1 MARWVLAIITLF
13 GVMMLGYMVISGISQ
28 EASLNEYRYVWR
40 QVSNNSLLVS
50 GGTHGLKPAYPN
62 PTQNGILNV
71 SYSATSGKVYF
82 NGVFLGNLDGAS
94 PDEFSVPGSIITYP
108 SNVTYETDGNITETR
123 LTYYSYEGCSYPF
136 RTCEA
141 LYRGSQITYGSMFL
155 LLMLGVMLIP
165 FALIF
170 AFPRT

>member
-1 MARWVLAIITLF
+1 MVRLILLAITLL
-13 GVMMLGYMVISGISQ
+13 GVMMLGWTIISGVSQ
-28 EASLNEYRYVWR
+28 EAKLNEYRYVWR
-40 QVSNNSLLVS
+40 QVSNNSLLIS

-62 PTQNGILNV
+62 PTKNGVLNV

-82 NGVFLGNLDGAS
+82 NGVFLGNLDGSS

-108 SNVTYETDGNITETR
+108 SNVTYETDGNITETK

-141 LYRGSQITYGSMFL
+141 LYRGAQITYGSLSF
-155 LLMLGVMLIP
+155 LLMLGIMLIP
-165 FALIF
+165 LALIF
-170 AFPRT
+170 AFPRV